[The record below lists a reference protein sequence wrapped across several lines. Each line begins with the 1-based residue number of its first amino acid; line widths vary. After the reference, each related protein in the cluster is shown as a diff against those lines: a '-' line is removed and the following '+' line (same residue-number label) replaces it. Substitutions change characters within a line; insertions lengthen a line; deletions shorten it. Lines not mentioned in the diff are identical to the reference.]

1 MKNIKHCLQK
11 DTNKEELDLY
21 ELKFSYNFCQPR
33 QKLTGFHS
41 HIKIQKPKPK
51 QKASVTE

>member
-41 HIKIQKPKPK
+41 HIKTQKPKPK